1 MLTSEGLK
9 GPKRAEV
16 LKAKPQGRSV
26 LRYNCCVWKTTQTR
40 RDLRNAVARVLFLVV
55 VLLATALGAYMV
67 GRSQSPATLDE
78 KDRKSLALYAEA
90 LDTVRKNYVDQK
102 DIDPKK
108 ETYGAIE
115 GMLETLGDGGHT
127 RFLTPAER
135 KQNDQSLSGTYVGIG
150 VQLETKNGEVVVA
163 APIDGSPAEKAGI
176 SSDDVL
182 VAVDGKSVR
191 GDEVSEVVEK
201 VKGPEGTSVEVT
213 LRHDGE
219 RRTYELQRAE
229 IDSPVASWA
238 LIPGTNVGLVLLS
251 SFSDDSAQEL
261 QNAFEEAKAAGARRF
276 ILDLRNNP
284 GGRLD
289 QAVEMAGYFLEPESV
304 VYIRKD
310 ASGEREEIKVEGD
323 PESTEAPLAV
333 VVDGGSASSAEI
345 LAGALRDN
353 GRAPV
358 IGETTFGTGTVLSEF
373 VFRDGSSIL
382 LGVAEWLTPDG
393 DFIRDTGITPDAR
406 VPLGEGTEPLTPDGA
421 RGLTRQEILAQDAQL
436 RTAYENLLGQ

>member
-1 MLTSEGLK
+1 V
-9 GPKRAEV
+9 RA
-16 LKAKPQGRSV
+16 LA
-26 LRYNCCVWKTTQTR
+26 
-40 RDLRNAVARVLFLVV
+40 LVV

-67 GRSQSPATLDE
+67 GRSQSPATLNE
-78 KDRKSLALYAEA
+78 KDRESVALYAEA

-102 DIDPKK
+102 DIDSKK

-115 GMLETLGDGGHT
+115 GMLQTLGDDGHT
-127 RFLTPAER
+127 RFLTPEER

-150 VQLETKNGEVVVA
+150 VQLEEKDGEVVVA
-163 APIDGSPAEKAGI
+163 APIDGSPAEDAGI

-182 VAVDGKSVR
+182 LAVDGKSVR

-201 VKGPEGTSVEVT
+201 VKGPEGTSVELT
-213 LRHDGE
+213 LRHDGQ
-219 RRTYELQRAE
+219 RRTYDLQRAE
-229 IDSPVASWA
+229 IDSPVASWT
-238 LIPGTNVGLVLLS
+238 LIPGTDVGLVLLS

-289 QAVEMAGYFLEPESV
+289 QAVKMAGYFLEPESV

-310 ASGEREEIKVEGD
+310 ASGEREEITVEGD

-333 VVDGGSASSAEI
+333 VVDGGTASSAEI

-353 GRAPV
+353 DRAPV
-358 IGETTFGTGTVLSEF
+358 VGETTFGTGTVLSEF
-373 VFRDGSSIL
+373 VLRDGSSIL
-382 LGVAEWLTPDG
+382 LGVAEWLTPNG
-393 DFIRDTGITPDAR
+393 DFIRNTGITPGVR
-406 VPLGEGTEPLTPDGA
+406 VSLSEGAQPLGPDDV
-421 RGLTRQEILAQDAQL
+421 RDLSLDEVFEKDAQL
-436 RTAYENLLGQ
+436 RTAYEKLQSQ

>member
-1 MLTSEGLK
+1 M
-9 GPKRAEV
+9 
-16 LKAKPQGRSV
+16 

-40 RDLRNAVARVLFLVV
+40 RDLRNAGTRVLFLVV

-78 KDRKSLALYAEA
+78 KDQKSLALYAEA
-90 LDTVRKNYVDQK
+90 LDTVRNNYVDKK

-135 KQNDQSLSGTYVGIG
+135 EQNDQSLSGTYVGIG
-150 VQLETKNGEVVVA
+150 VQLETKNGEIVVA

-201 VKGPEGTSVEVT
+201 VKGPEGTRVELTV
-213 LRHDGE
+213 RHEGE
-219 RRTYELQRAE
+219 KRKYDLQRAE

-238 LIPGTNVGLVLLS
+238 LIPGTHVALVLLS

-310 ASGEREEIKVEGD
+310 ASGEREEIKVEGQ
-323 PESTEAPLAV
+323 PESTDAPLAV
-333 VVDGGSASSAEI
+333 LVDGGSASSSEI

-353 GRAPV
+353 DRAPV

-373 VFRDGSSIL
+373 VLRDGSSIL

-393 DFIRDTGITPDAR
+393 DFIRDTGITPDVR
-406 VPLGEGTEPLTPDGA
+406 VPLSEGTEPLSPDDA
-421 RGLTRQEILAQDAQL
+421 RDLSRQEILEKDAQL
-436 RTAYENLLGQ
+436 RTAYEKLQSQ

>member
-1 MLTSEGLK
+1 
-9 GPKRAEV
+9 
-16 LKAKPQGRSV
+16 V
-26 LRYNCCVWKTTQTR
+26 LRYNCCVWKDTKTR
-40 RDLRNAVARVLFLVV
+40 RDRRNAVVRVLALVV

-67 GRSQSPATLDE
+67 GRSQSTATLDE
-78 KDRKSLALYAEA
+78 RDRESLALYAEA
-90 LDTVRKNYVDQK
+90 LDTVRNNYVYQK
-102 DIDPKK
+102 DIDSKK

-115 GMLETLGDGGHT
+115 GMLETLGDDGHT
-127 RFLTPAER
+127 RFLTPEER

-150 VQLETKNGEVVVA
+150 VQLEEENGEVVVA

-182 VAVDGKSVR
+182 LAVDGKSVR

-201 VKGPEGTSVEVT
+201 VKGPEGTNVELTV
-213 LRHDGE
+213 RHDGE
-219 RRTYELQRAE
+219 RRTYDLQRAE
-229 IDSPVASWA
+229 IDSPVASWT
-238 LIPGTNVGLVLLS
+238 LIPGTDVGLVLLS

-261 QNAFEEAKAAGARRF
+261 QNAFEEARAAGARRF

-289 QAVEMAGYFLEPESV
+289 QAVELAGYFLEPESV

-310 ASGEREEIKVEGD
+310 ASGEREEITVEGD

-333 VVDGGSASSAEI
+333 VVDEGTASSAEI

-353 GRAPV
+353 DRAPV
-358 IGETTFGTGTVLSEF
+358 VGETTFGTGTVLSEF
-373 VFRDGSSIL
+373 VLRDGSSIL

-393 DFIRDTGITPDAR
+393 DFIRNTGITPD
-406 VPLGEGTEPLTPDGA
+406 VKVSLSEGTEPLTPDDA
-421 RGLTRQEILAQDAQL
+421 RDLSRQDILEKDAQL
-436 RTAYENLLGQ
+436 RTAYEKLQGQ